1 MTTMYPYMA
10 GADSWY
16 QDEEDPYTSPYG
28 EVPICSSRA
37 NVMTY
42 DDGSKKWIP
51 CGNAP
56 GLSKVQIYQHTVNNT
71 FRVVGR
77 KLADHEVVINCAIL
91 KNLKYNQATPTFHQW
106 RDSRSVYGLNFANK
120 EDSDTFSNAMMTA
133 LDILNNQSRPT
144 SGPPQPPMNA
154 PPPSYQQMNYTQQTN
169 GPPAFNDQVE
179 IRPPRQPSG
188 GAPAIYQTYQEP
200 PAPVSAPVAPPVSTI
215 PTPPVV
221 LAAPPFSGP
230 PLPPAGGPPPAP
242 PPPPA
247 GGPPLPPAGRGPPA
261 PPPPPAPP
269 SIEGMG
275 GGGGLAAALAEK
287 ANRLKKVSTEPAAPS
302 DSAASGRP
310 PAGGGVANAGRSV
323 GGGGPVDHMAELAK
337 KLQRRKNIENPQE
350 APSAP
355 PPIRTVS
362 PSPPQERVSGHA
374 AFDKPATNGNKANG
388 MPSPV
393 FPRRGPG
400 SPAFVRRTD
409 SLKGSQVDGAMPPN
423 KTSDEPSAI
432 SSSELE
438 TLKQEILAE
447 MRKEINQMKQEI
459 LDAIRDS
466 AR

>member
-1 MTTMYPYMA
+1 M
-10 GADSWY
+10 D
-16 QDEEDPYTSPYG
+16 TSG
-28 EVPICSSRA
+28 ENTSEVPICSSRA

-154 PPPSYQQMNYTQQTN
+154 PPPSYQQMSYTQQTN

-269 SIEGMG
+269 SIGGMG